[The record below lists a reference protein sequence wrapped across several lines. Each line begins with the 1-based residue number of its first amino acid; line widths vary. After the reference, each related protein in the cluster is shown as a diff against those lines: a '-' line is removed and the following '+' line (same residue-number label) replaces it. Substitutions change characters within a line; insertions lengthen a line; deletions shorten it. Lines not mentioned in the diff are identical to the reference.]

1 MWSPLFVRWQDGRLS
16 VNDQLVAVN
25 SESLLG
31 CSNHQAMETLR
42 RSMSQEGNTRGTIQL
57 VVLRVM
63 KVKLGFLELQRK
75 LPRLSPTQH
84 LLQRKTKVKHFNQ
97 GIQTN
102 PLSNISSSVF
112 IHTNIW
118 CWYWH
123 SSPVVDTRLTTSSS
137 KGAFTLQLFTFCTAS
152 FFCVHV
158 RVLHSAASL
167 FFVRGRRFSPFAFQ
181 MIQFTQLWNVHAN
194 LCTHSLTCR
203 LTVALRWCFHPVI
216 ESDFYHITW
225 SVQ

>member
-1 MWSPLFVRWQDGRLS
+1 
-16 VNDQLVAVN
+16 
-25 SESLLG
+25 
-31 CSNHQAMETLR
+31 
-42 RSMSQEGNTRGTIQL
+42 MSQEGNTRGTIQL

-123 SSPVVDTRLTTSSS
+123 SSPVVDTRLTSSSS

-181 MIQFTQLWNVHAN
+181 MIQFTQLCEMYMQTFAHTA
-194 LCTHSLTCR
+194 S
-203 LTVALRWCFHPVI
+203 PVGLLWRFDGVFI
-216 ESDFYHITW
+216 QLSNRIFITSHDLGSKCER
-225 SVQ
+225 SVYFLFLNIVVVSEG